1 MHRSLPIEEPPR
13 ASGVVS
19 PWVEVSAWLLAFV
32 LLLGAHCAP
41 DRAAGASASR
51 QADVAQRR

>member
-1 MHRSLPIEEPPR
+1 MHPSLPIEEPR
-13 ASGVVS
+13 RLSGVVN

-41 DRAAGASASR
+41 ERAAGAASPK
-51 QADVAQRR
+51 ADVAQLR

>member
-13 ASGVVS
+13 PSGVVS
-19 PWVEVSAWLLAFV
+19 PWVEISAWLLAFV

-41 DRAAGASASR
+41 ERTAGTAAS
-51 QADVAQRR
+51 QKADVAQRR